1 MINIYDLYLIATN
14 GLCPYGIVCKNAVFI
29 KHALALPL
37 PEDEHYDIHVTWYI
51 FFFSFSF
58 VSFPCIE
65 HHEELFLP
73 VKNHN

>member
-37 PEDEHYDIHVTWYI
+37 PEDEHYDIHVTWYMYI
-51 FFFSFSF
+51 FFFLSVLSHSHALS
-58 VSFPCIE
+58 VM
-65 HHEELFLP
+65 
-73 VKNHN
+73 KNFFFQ

>member
-51 FFFSFSF
+51 FFFLS
-58 VSFPCIE
+58 VSS
-65 HHEELFLP
+65 HSHALS
-73 VKNHN
+73 VMKNFFFQ